1 MPGDDLFS
9 QRGEELV
16 QRRAPL
22 AERMRPR
29 TLDEVVGQAHLVG
42 PGRAFRRLVEEDRLS
57 SALLYGPPGS
67 GKTTLAEVVA
77 RHTKREFVRLSATNA
92 GVKDVRDTVE
102 AARRRL
108 GEFELGTIVFIDEIH
123 RFSKAQQDVL
133 LPSVESGLITLIGAT
148 TENPFHSVN
157 PALRSRSTLFRTEPV
172 SEEALVELLKRAL
185 GVLGGSADDAALE
198 LLARCALGD
207 ARQAL
212 GALEVAFALCGE
224 ARRVLEAH
232 AEEALGTSALR
243 YGRDDHYDVVSAF
256 IKSIR
261 GSDADAALH
270 YLARMIESGEDP
282 RFIARRLVI
291 SASED
296 IGVALPAALSVAVA
310 AAHAVEFVGL
320 PEAALNLAQAT
331 VYLAKAPKSYAVTRA
346 LMAAFDDVRSGRV
359 GEVPTHLR
367 DAHYKGASEL
377 GHGSGYRNPHE
388 HPDLEQQ
395 YLPDL
400 LEGRRYLPE
409 S

>member
-16 QRRAPL
+16 HRRAPL

-133 LPSVESGLITLIGAT
+133 LPSVESGLVTLIGAT

-157 PALRSRSTLFRTEPV
+157 PALRSRSTLFRT
-172 SEEALVELLKRAL
+172 
-185 GVLGGSADDAALE
+185 LE

-359 GEVPTHLR
+359 GEV
-367 DAHYKGASEL
+367 
-377 GHGSGYRNPHE
+377 
-388 HPDLEQQ
+388 Q
-395 YLPDL
+395 
-400 LEGRRYLPE
+400 E
-409 S
+409 SA